1 MSLLT
6 TFMGEAR
13 ALVWALCI
21 GLLVSCGGTTTPVA
35 GGVGSGG
42 TGSGTVSG
50 FGSVIVDGNR
60 YDDSDASV
68 LKLMLDGT
76 EASASVLLGQ
86 HVVVQFDAD
95 SKAQSIHIRP
105 QLVGVVTRLVD
116 PIQGRAEVN
125 GQPVRVLS
133 EDDTTPLGKAT
144 WLNGYDSRDALQPG
158 DEVEVHGFWY
168 TNAQGQTELAATRL
182 DKLNVNATASGLLV
196 NGLVAQLICT
206 SASAASRSSDCLL
219 QLNASTI
226 PGSGL
231 WVQTSDSRCLQGVAA
246 GDAVTV
252 TLSRDALSTLAFHAA
267 TPVQPLTA
275 PTCQRTSLRASDVPN
290 GVLKISGLPT
300 QFDSTAKT
308 VRINGTE
315 VSLSSVDPAQVQ
327 AIAQTT
333 YLSMDVQ
340 ISDAQLT
347 PSSVRLRNTQMQ
359 SSDSTGL
366 VTFISGWQPKDTID
380 WHAQTVTF
388 ILRGVRIQAAA
399 SVVAASDCSRYPS
412 GNALWISVQGSISTP
427 GPAITASAIRCV
439 SAASP

>member
-6 TFMGEAR
+6 TFMGQAR
-13 ALVWALCI
+13 ALVWALGI
-21 GLLVSCGGTTTPVA
+21 GLLMSCGGTPSPVA

-68 LKLMLDGT
+68 LKLMSDGT
-76 EASASVLLGQ
+76 EASSSVLLGQ

-116 PIQGRAEVN
+116 PTQGRVEVN

-158 DEVEVHGFWY
+158 DDVEVHGFWY

-182 DKLNVNATASGLLV
+182 DKLTAPTNGLLV
-196 NGLVAQLICT
+196 NGLVSQMICT
-206 SASAASRSSDCLL
+206 PASAASRSSDCLL

-252 TLSRDALSTLAFHAA
+252 TLARSALPTLAFHAA

-366 VTFISGWQPKDTID
+366 VTSISGNLYSIPD
-380 WHAQTVTF
+380 WSAQTVTF

-427 GPAITASAIRCV
+427 GPAVTASAIRCV